1 MPHYLVVDGHSV
13 IFALADLLSLHRRRP
28 VDAREEL
35 VRRLRRLHD
44 MGSWEVTVVFDG
56 QSGRQGPAEKKTSG
70 DLVVAYSKA
79 GQTADS
85 VIEAL
90 VAGQT
95 AKVREAITV
104 ITADGGERATVEG
117 LGAYCLSPDWLEAE
131 IRSVAADFEEEFRR
145 ARKRW
150 QKGS

>member
-1 MPHYLVVDGHSV
+1 MPRFLVVDGHSV
-13 IFALADLLSLHRRRP
+13 IHAWADLLALHRRRP

-56 QSGRQGPAEKKTSG
+56 KQGAPEKKAPG
-70 DLVVAYSKA
+70 DLVVAYSRA
-79 GQTADS
+79 GQTADA

-90 VAGQT
+90 VAAQKP
-95 AKVREAITV
+95 KVREAITV
-104 ITADGGERATVEG
+104 ITADGGEKATVEG

-131 IRSVAADFEEEFRR
+131 IRAVAADFEEEFRQ

-150 QKGS
+150 QR